1 VPEAPERSDR
11 QQARAKLVVKFRSVG
26 LGRLERLNLAIL
38 HLERSPDSAEAAQ
51 EVLREIHTLKG
62 EAKLVGLAEVSTAA
76 HKTEDLILLAQ
87 AAGFRPGPEVQD
99 LILAGLDVMAAL
111 LQSEADAQAPA
122 ADLARFHS
130 RADRLLASAAPR
142 PEKGGPAP
150 KQPNQ
155 EQALQGLMRV
165 RGAAPISVDLPRMD
179 ELTSLVGELVQD
191 QSRRDRSLAAL
202 AGMALDWRR
211 QLRSVLADQPAE
223 SQVRKALDPQRELQ
237 SGLEKALTDA
247 RAASFEE
254 GLRIGDLESRLREIR
269 MLPLSSLFGGYTRAV
284 RDLAR
289 ELHKEVR
296 LEIRGENA
304 TVDKRIL
311 DQIAVPLLHLIRN
324 AVDHG
329 LEVPADREK
338 AGKPREGILSLLASQ
353 HGTRLRITLADDGRG
368 LDPEAILGVAIARRI
383 LTPAQALEIHP
394 EQMRELLFRPGFST
408 KAQATE
414 LSGRGIGLDV
424 VRSQMEAVGGTVS
437 VSSEKG
443 AGTRFELDVP
453 ISLVL
458 TDVLLVEHGGV
469 TWGLPASAVVA
480 TFDPAEVERRTAP
493 GGDTIGWGDEVVPF
507 GDLTS
512 ILGAGA
518 GPPAR
523 SSPDGSRPATRGI
536 ILEHAKSRWACAV
549 SAVVGHRA
557 VVQREP
563 DPFLEGLSLLS
574 GTTILEDGRPVSI
587 LSIPELLARAK
598 AAPGNAAVS
607 T

>member
-11 QQARAKLVVKFRSVG
+11 QQARAKLVAKFRSVG
-26 LGRLERLNLAIL
+26 LGRVERLNQAIL

-99 LILAGLDVMAAL
+99 LILAGLDAMAAL
-111 LQSEADAQAPA
+111 LQSEADAPAPA

-130 RADRLLASAAPR
+130 RADRLLASAATR
-142 PEKGGPAP
+142 PGKDGPAP

-179 ELTSLVGELVQD
+179 ALTSLVGELVQD

-223 SQVRKALDPQRELQ
+223 PQVRKALDAQRELQ

-269 MLPLSSLFGGYTRAV
+269 MMPLSSLFGGYTRAV

-338 AGKPREGILSLLASQ
+338 AGKPREGILSLVASQ

-368 LDPEAILGVAIARRI
+368 LDPEAILGVATARGI
-383 LTPAQALEIHP
+383 LTPAQAREIRP

-443 AGTRFELDVP
+443 AGTRFEMDVP

-469 TWGLPASAVVA
+469 IWGLPASAVVA
-480 TFDPAEVERRTAP
+480 TFDLAGVERRTAP
-493 GGDTIGWGDEVVPF
+493 GGDTIGWADEVVPF

-512 ILGAGA
+512 ILGAGE
-518 GPPAR
+518 GPAAR

-563 DPFLEGLSLLS
+563 DSFLEGLSLLS
-574 GTTILEDGRPVSI
+574 GTTVLEDGRPVSI
-587 LSIPELLARAK
+587 LSIPELLARANP
-598 AAPGNAAVS
+598 APGTASVS